1 MQAEQVAMQAE
12 QVGIVAPAAAET
24 AFATAAPVP
33 APAPR
38 PQTPAEALVEGV
50 IAASVLAVTSEVV
63 VPAAPAPVPAAEVPA
78 PPSPVPAAKEAAAE
92 FSIQSI
98 EQSPM
103 DMFVHVEYPLV
114 LAGADGALSLLLS
127 LASGADEQTVSVQ
140 MLSAR

>member
-1 MQAEQVAMQAE
+1 M
-12 QVGIVAPAAAET
+12 
-24 AFATAAPVP
+24 
-33 APAPR
+33 
-38 PQTPAEALVEGV
+38 EGV

-103 DMFVHVEYPLV
+103 DMFVHVHVEYPLV

-127 LASGADEQTVSVQ
+127 LSSGADEQTVSVQ

>member
-1 MQAEQVAMQAE
+1 M
-12 QVGIVAPAAAET
+12 
-24 AFATAAPVP
+24 
-33 APAPR
+33 
-38 PQTPAEALVEGV
+38 EGV

-127 LASGADEQTVSVQ
+127 LSSGADEQTVSVQ